1 MEIKVKDINKILET
15 YENIPLKEQKSDK
28 QNAID
33 DIKDMLDILEKD
45 INGELDGTEKNRL
58 ECKKDEWY
66 NSVCILRE
74 YIENRN
80 SN

>member
-1 MEIKVKDINKILET
+1 
-15 YENIPLKEQKSDK
+15 
-28 QNAID
+28 
-33 DIKDMLDILEKD
+33 MLDILEKD

-66 NSVCILRE
+66 NSVCVLRE